1 MVKILKMVQ
10 NQNKSCIT
18 GQADARHNSRT
29 STACSTPSLA
39 WRVAVRLRLRV
50 AVTVRVRVRV
60 RVTFRGLEFRAEGGG
75 LAGSRSA
82 LRQEVT
88 MTNAAGVSHRRQHH
102 FHTRRTSQLPHGAGR
117 DSTV

>member
-1 MVKILKMVQ
+1 MVKMVQ

-18 GQADARHNSRT
+18 GQADARHNSRK

-60 RVTFRGLEFRAEGGG
+60 RVRVTFRGLEFRAEGGG
-75 LAGSRSA
+75 LAQDRVA
-82 LRQEVT
+82 HLD
-88 MTNAAGVSHRRQHH
+88 RR
-102 FHTRRTSQLPHGAGR
+102 
-117 DSTV
+117 